1 VPRCAI
7 QQEHRHEYIANRKR
21 DESVGYREKEIA
33 DSQDALKKTLVRSL
47 LSVLGIGLA
56 LTGQAQSLGLNS
68 SLRASQS
75 G

>member
-1 VPRCAI
+1 MPRCAI